1 MIRQVLLLVLMLP
14 LVACGWTQQCI
25 KPTSYNLGE
34 EKIAVV
40 GSAMVQIGCLAAQ
53 WERRGEIQ
61 PDPYFEP
68 LIDKELL
75 YAGRVGDNLHIS
87 YREYFIDINAQKNR
101 WGSYA
106 RPPFFQQAYYDL
118 KTSDT
123 VVFQDWV
130 LQVIDAN
137 NERIRFKVIKGPL
150 RSIKFEYLFPQAN

>member
-1 MIRQVLLLVLMLP
+1 LLHAAGRNSALSP
-14 LVACGWTQQCI
+14 RH
-25 KPTSYNLGE
+25 YNLGE

-101 WGSYA
+101 WGSYGPTTLLPA
-106 RPPFFQQAYYDL
+106 GLLRPKDIGHGGVSGLGSSGDRCQQRA
-118 KTSDT
+118 DT
-123 VVFQDWV
+123 V
-130 LQVIDAN
+130 
-137 NERIRFKVIKGPL
+137 
-150 RSIKFEYLFPQAN
+150 